1 MMPEDARAGPV
12 SASAGW
18 RRFSGASSRADVWL
32 DLLEEFQLDVVRV
45 AEADHGGPER
55 IVVQIG
61 HYTMGVQGFGQL
73 LQLGPARY
81 ANGKMVQADT
91 PLAKAIIGRGTGQ
104 RRAEHQAIMATDP
117 QPNPLA
123 GKVLVHS
130 ETENS
135 FVERTGAGE
144 VSDVEGDV
152 VESGRQ

>member
-1 MMPEDARAGPV
+1 M
-12 SASAGW
+12 
-18 RRFSGASSRADVWL
+18 
-32 DLLEEFQLDVVRV
+32 
-45 AEADHGGPER
+45 
-55 IVVQIG
+55 VQIG
-61 HYTMGVQGFGQL
+61 HYSMGVQGFGQL

-91 PLAKAIIGRGTGQ
+91 PLAKAIIGRGSGQ

-117 QPNPLA
+117 QPNLLA

-152 VESGRQ
+152 VESGRHENHATGACARGSATARGRQPGPSSAAGARFDGYRPASQHAAVSPDRAS